1 MENMTNN
8 NTTEYMIG
16 VWILTILAPVG
27 EFVFRGEPGETLPEV
42 RKRVANHLTKIFEMA
57 RPKFVNPKFWLTSGG
72 FVCFSHEKWTKVA
85 NHPHGGYWSRT
96 LPDIKCGYE
105 ARQDYV
111 PATLDE
117 DYRLVPVTD

>member
-27 EFVFRGEPGETLPEV
+27 EFVCRGEPGETLPEL
-42 RKRVANHLTKIFEMA
+42 RKRVANNLTKIFEMA
-57 RPKFVNPKFWLTSGG
+57 RPEFVNPKFWLSGG
-72 FVCFSHEKWTKVA
+72 FVCFSHEMWEKVA
-85 NHPHGGYWSRT
+85 NHPHGGYWFRT

-105 ARQDYV
+105 ARQKYV